1 MDSVRCLC
9 KRSVKVIRTY
19 INKIK
24 SLTEINKLQ
33 TYINRT
39 IQIVRKAI
47 KIKIYQDN
55 CLESPLSL
63 EVSLSHLKYYRLKIK
78 QIKKSLI
85 KSGEGV
91 STCVKRQVCSVK
103 WEDIESSFNNR
114 IRTGFISTVNIK
126 DPLIFLK
133 KSYTFFLIKIKKILQ
148 ESMIKCN
155 VILSANFIKLQTGEV
170 DLKSFSTKNSPLD
183 STTDL
188 KRWYQNNVT
197 DKLMTKLD
205 DLLKKIQDGL
215 CMNSWV

>member
-1 MDSVRCLC
+1 MDSVTCLC

-19 INKIK
+19 ISKIK

-55 CLESPLSL
+55 CLESPFSL
-63 EVSLSHLKYYRLKIK
+63 EASLSHLKYYGLKIK

-91 STCVKRQVCSVK
+91 STCVKRQVCNVK

-114 IRTGFISTVNIK
+114 IRTGFISTVNMK

-133 KSYTFFLIKIKKILQ
+133 KSYTCFLIKIKKILQ

-155 VILSANFIKLQTGEV
+155 VILSANFIIIIL
-170 DLKSFSTKNSPLD
+170 
-183 STTDL
+183 
-188 KRWYQNNVT
+188 Y
-197 DKLMTKLD
+197 
-205 DLLKKIQDGL
+205 
-215 CMNSWV
+215 